1 MKAKAKG
8 AVLLVALTLA
18 GCGGGGSS
26 PGSSPGS
33 TPIPVTPAPIPT
45 VVNGDAKSLINAPS
59 TLRAI
64 NVVVAVADSGINDS
78 HDEFVGTSIDG
89 RSGAF
94 VTNDPL
100 DADWNSTYKY
110 SQVYSDGYEPE
121 GTGGMVSHGTAVAS
135 LIYGKDAGLLSD
147 STLLAMD
154 VLYSGS
160 LADNDFDP
168 AGGSPNAL
176 AGILATADFDKT
188 FVVDFLNLSISGT
201 GTYLNV
207 ATFGNTGKAVY
218 DEFALSNSAI
228 IAAAGNAQLDFTEI
242 YVSNTPA
249 CPVDPDGSFSG
260 DPQGYAYER
269 CYALEYYRN
278 EKTLIPYT
286 NDNLRDTLIM
296 VVAVDNSGSIASFSN
311 RPGTD
316 ITIQE
321 RFIAAPGVNL
331 TVASHSSN
339 SGFIR
344 KSGTSFAAPLV
355 TAAAAAVK
363 SEFPSL
369 TNRAVL
375 QVLLD
380 TADDSFA
387 GYEPELHGMGIL
399 DIEAALNINP
409 SNYITP

>member
-1 MKAKAKG
+1 MKTTLISM
-8 AVLLVALTLA
+8 AVFAGTLTLA
-18 GCGGGGSS
+18 GCGGGGGGG
-26 PGSSPGS
+26 GSSQGS
-33 TPIPVTPAPIPT
+33 TTTPVTPTPT

-64 NVVVAVADSGINDS
+64 NVVVAIADSGINDS

-100 DADWNSTYKY
+100 DADWDSTYKY

-121 GTGGMVSHGTAVAS
+121 GTGGLVSHGTAVAS

-188 FVVDFLNLSISGT
+188 FAVDFLNLSIDGT

-207 ATFGNTGKAVY
+207 ATFGNSEKAVY
-218 DEFALSNSAI
+218 DEFEVSNSAI
-228 IAAAGNAQLDFTEI
+228 IGAAGNAQLDLTEI
-242 YVSNTPA
+242 YASSTPA
-249 CPVDPDGSFSG
+249 CPEDPDGSFSG

-269 CYALEYYRN
+269 CYALKYDRN

-296 VVAVDNSGSIASFSN
+296 VVAVENSGSIASFSN

-363 SEFPSL
+363 SKFSSL

-387 GYEPELHGMGIL
+387 GYNPELHGMGIL
-399 DIEAALNINP
+399 DIEAALNINS
-409 SNYITP
+409 SNYFTP

>member
-1 MKAKAKG
+1 MKTTLISMAIFAG
-8 AVLLVALTLA
+8 TLTLA
-18 GCGGGGSS
+18 GCGGGGGGG
-26 PGSSPGS
+26 GSSQGS
-33 TPIPVTPAPIPT
+33 TTTPVTPTPT

-64 NVVVAVADSGINDS
+64 NVVVAIADSGINDS

-100 DADWNSTYKY
+100 DADWDSTYKY

-121 GTGGMVSHGTAVAS
+121 GTGGLVSHGTAVAS

-188 FVVDFLNLSISGT
+188 FAVDFLNLSIDGT

-207 ATFGNTGKAVY
+207 ATFGNSEKAVY
-218 DEFALSNSAI
+218 DEFEVSNSAI
-228 IAAAGNAQLDFTEI
+228 IGAAGNAQLDLTEI
-242 YVSNTPA
+242 YASSTSA
-249 CPVDPDGSFSG
+249 CPEDPDGSFSG

-269 CYALEYYRN
+269 CYALKYDRN

-331 TVASHSSN
+331 SVASHSSN

-363 SEFPSL
+363 SKFSSL

-375 QVLLD
+375 QVLLN
-380 TADDSFA
+380 TADNSFA
-387 GYEPELHGMGIL
+387 GYKPELHGMGIL
-399 DIEAALNINP
+399 DIEAALNIDP